1 MLSKMFYSGMLKI
14 NHLELTGS
22 HNSQK

>member
-14 NHLELTGS
+14 YHLELTGS